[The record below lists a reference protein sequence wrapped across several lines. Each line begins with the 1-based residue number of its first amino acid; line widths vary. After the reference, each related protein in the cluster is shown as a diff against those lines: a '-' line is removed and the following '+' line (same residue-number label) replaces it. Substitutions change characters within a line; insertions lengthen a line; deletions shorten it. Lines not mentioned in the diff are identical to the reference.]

1 MYNEEKEEARKFL
14 EKHKNYGIVQNTLAT
29 IKNKNLLHNDRW
41 SIVYDMIDEA
51 FPQYIR
57 TKVVTGIV
65 YLVEEGEI

>member
-1 MYNEEKEEARKFL
+1 MYNEEKEEAREFL
-14 EKHKNYGIVQNTLAT
+14 EKYENYGIVQNTLTT
-29 IKNKNLLHNDRW
+29 IKNKNLLHSDRW
-41 SIVYDMIDEA
+41 SIVYGMIDEA

>member
-1 MYNEEKEEARKFL
+1 MYNEEKEEAREFL
-14 EKHKNYGIVQNTLAT
+14 EKYENYGIVQNTLAT
-29 IKNKNLLHNDRW
+29 IKDKNLLHSDRW

-65 YLVEEGEI
+65 YHVEEGEN